1 MTTSIAAAVSRLLI
15 LALVALL
22 ALTVWPTRWR
32 HDHISLAGETYPV
45 RIDRFTSDADVLL
58 PGEGWVPI
66 EELVEDEGTVPG
78 GPHS

>member
-1 MTTSIAAAVSRLLI
+1 MTRSLVGFGARVLVFALAVMF
-15 LALVALL
+15 

-66 EELVEDEGTVPG
+66 EELIEDEGTVPG